1 MSIEKNQR
9 NLKLLVISL
18 SISIAVIFA
27 ILLFTIDENTIL
39 SLRRIKPQFLLLALL
54 LQVSTWFLWSI
65 RISTMAKMISSE
77 HRLSIRESMS
87 IVIANLFLA
96 AITPSMAGG
105 EPVRIHLLSKKGL
118 SGGCATAITLG
129 ERVFDAIFILVMV
142 PFALFIFQYMISIRE
157 IRMGLIIGIILFIS
171 AVSLF
176 FYMAARP
183 EVAKKFL
190 LKIFKKTKKEGFIE
204 RIEGFVDEFHR
215 GSKLIFKRSNIGG
228 IVAVSI
234 LTILS
239 WFVGFLIP
247 SCILVGLGHNPVI
260 LQSIAA
266 QILLL
271 VIIMMP
277 TTPGS
282 SGVAELGASALYGS
296 FVNTSILGIFI
307 VLWRFTTY
315 YVNIIVSAIFQY
327 KVLRSLL
334 KR

>member
-1 MSIEKNQR
+1 
-9 NLKLLVISL
+9 
-18 SISIAVIFA
+18 
-27 ILLFTIDENTIL
+27 
-39 SLRRIKPQFLLLALL
+39 
-54 LQVSTWFLWSI
+54 
-65 RISTMAKMISSE
+65 
-77 HRLSIRESMS
+77 
-87 IVIANLFLA
+87 
-96 AITPSMAGG
+96 
-105 EPVRIHLLSKKGL
+105 
-118 SGGCATAITLG
+118 
-129 ERVFDAIFILVMV
+129 
-142 PFALFIFQYMISIRE
+142 
-157 IRMGLIIGIILFIS
+157 
-171 AVSLF
+171 
-176 FYMAARP
+176 
-183 EVAKKFL
+183 
-190 LKIFKKTKKEGFIE
+190 KIFKKIKREGFIE

-247 SCILVGLGHNPVI
+247 SCILIGLGHNPVI

-296 FVNTSILGIFI
+296 FVNTSILGILI
-307 VLWRFTTY
+307 VLWRFITY